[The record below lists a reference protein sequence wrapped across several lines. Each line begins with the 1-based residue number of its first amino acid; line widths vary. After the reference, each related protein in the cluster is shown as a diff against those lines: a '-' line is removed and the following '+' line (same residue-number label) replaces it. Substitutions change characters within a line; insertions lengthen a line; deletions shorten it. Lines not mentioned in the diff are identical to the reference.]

1 MLSASVIVA
10 VMTDHVAQQRISHRL
25 LNVIYAFRSAFA
37 MRQSR
42 DPDMDHM
49 DSSDG
54 VEVRKLGHFY
64 FVASRSDLISWKPQ
78 QLPSLHETRNEE
90 DVGGCPRR
98 WFSGTRRSTPKVD
111 SL

>member
-10 VMTDHVAQQRISHRL
+10 VMTDHVAQQRIRHRL
-25 LNVIYAFRSAFA
+25 QNVIYAFLSAFA

-64 FVASRSDLISWKPQ
+64 FVASRGLISWKPQ
-78 QLPSLHETRNEE
+78 QQTYEAAISA
-90 DVGGCPRR
+90 
-98 WFSGTRRSTPKVD
+98 
-111 SL
+111 